1 MVFVVVSTSI
11 TEPAE
16 VNPKKLYW
24 SVMFSFGTAFTTNA
38 FIINSNEVRHDK

>member
-11 TEPAE
+11 TEPAK

-24 SVMFSFGTAFTTNA
+24 IVMFSFGTTFTTNT